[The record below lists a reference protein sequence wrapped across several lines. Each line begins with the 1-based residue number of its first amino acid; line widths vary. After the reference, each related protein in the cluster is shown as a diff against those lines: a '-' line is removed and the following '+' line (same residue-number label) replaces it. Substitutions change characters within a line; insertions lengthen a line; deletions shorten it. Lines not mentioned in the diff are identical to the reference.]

1 MRVSRAWLLTKKEWK
16 ESFNSPMP
24 YIVLVLFFLL
34 QGWFFYQLPFLRGP
48 SQPGLFFRNT
58 APDAWNFFAR
68 LDHAPFSEEFK
79 TGTIETLATLPLDDA
94 EIVMGKYGAIL
105 SIWLI
110 MVLFS
115 LPYFG
120 ILIALGPPDFGQ
132 MAGGFFGTILLG
144 AFYGSLGLLASSFTR
159 SQVVGFL
166 LGFLFCFAFFM
177 VGQAADYMPGVPGQL
192 LSFLGVNRHFEG
204 FLKGVVDTRDILY
217 FLSGTFLALT
227 GTLAS
232 FNSPEMAMSLPAH
245 NERQFRLSLL
255 SGTGV
260 LLVLGALIFANL
272 LGNHFFAR
280 WDWTSGGR
288 YSLVP
293 GERGPGERTGRSC
306 VYSVVSLPGFAST
319 LREPGT
325 LYPGFAE

>member
-34 QGWFFYQLPFLRGP
+34 QGWFFTSSLFLGGQANLDSFFGTLPLMLGIFVPAL
-48 SQPGLFFRNT
+48 T
-58 APDAWNFFAR
+58 MR
-68 LDHAPFSEEFK
+68 LFSEEFK

-232 FNSPEMAMSLPAH
+232 FN
-245 NERQFRLSLL
+245 
-255 SGTGV
+255 
-260 LLVLGALIFANL
+260 
-272 LGNHFFAR
+272 AR
-280 WDWTSGGR
+280 RWR
-288 YSLVP
+288 
-293 GERGPGERTGRSC
+293 
-306 VYSVVSLPGFAST
+306 
-319 LREPGT
+319 
-325 LYPGFAE
+325 